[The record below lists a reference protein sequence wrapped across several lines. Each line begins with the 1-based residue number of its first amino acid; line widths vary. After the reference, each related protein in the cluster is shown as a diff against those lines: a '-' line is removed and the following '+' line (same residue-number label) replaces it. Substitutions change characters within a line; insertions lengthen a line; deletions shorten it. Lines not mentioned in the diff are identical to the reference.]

1 MTTAFETEFAR
12 SIYEQRYKHP
22 HDGNWEG
29 TARRVVTH
37 PLAALEARTGKD
49 LSSWAS
55 EIFKLFLAK
64 KAVPGGRYLY
74 ATGRELHQVNNCFS
88 GDTRFITKNGPRSL
102 QDAVG
107 EEVEVRNRFGEWEA
121 AEVRPFGEQE
131 LYIVRFSNGF
141 QVKTTANH
149 LWWQEDGTRVSTLN
163 LQEVPFS
170 LAASMPDL
178 DPEGVR
184 HGIIYGDGFLSNEG
198 RYSKIVFVNP
208 EKDQALVD
216 WFADED
222 REIAVGGGAVV
233 NYRTVRQYKAG
244 TCVALQP
251 AHYKALPEACTPEYA
266 RGFIAGLI
274 ATDGTVPETGSVSIS
289 QEGLAAC
296 ERIAELAVLAGCVV
310 NSVRCV
316 STRSPYTG
324 ERRELGM
331 VSIKPFSAPV
341 ILPSHV
347 ARIQARN
354 LRQNFKM
361 GLTVEEVSPTGETA
375 PVYCVVAPQS
385 ESFTLANGLIT
396 SNCVL
401 LRCPDSREG
410 WATTSY
416 QAEMALMTGA
426 GIGVYYGDVR
436 PGGSVIRKTG
446 GTASGPLP
454 KMQQVNETGRH
465 TMQGGNRRCLPSGTL
480 VHTTAGLIPIEQ
492 VNSDHSALTFD
503 GFRRVVANVSQG
515 EQPTVTINTQM
526 GPFVCTPNHKVAVL
540 TSVEGDYDWKR
551 ADELT
556 QGDRMM
562 FVPEVL
568 PGTDTELPA
577 FTYDRPKYSSTCTDI
592 LLPELDTE
600 IAWLLGILAGDGC
613 VHLSD
618 GEYRGGAVQI
628 SIAPDLPATGDR
640 AAAAL
645 RRFGVN
651 AQVIDGDGCKVVSVK
666 SRQLAEYFSQFKRP
680 HTSVSVPECV
690 LRGTPEIRGAWIAGL
705 MDADG
710 SVKTRPIQVAGS
722 VYPDFLRQVQAV
734 LASLGVVSRMK
745 LIRAAQGNWQDLY
758 TLDVV
763 SRDQVS
769 AFVERVSGFGHKIPT
784 VPQGAQFDY
793 SVPYA
798 MAAAAGV
805 RPHNNASA
813 DVVVRHLPEDRGYV
827 PIKVVS
833 VSEGSVH
840 ETFDIQVED
849 RNEFIAQGLLV
860 HNSAIWAGLP
870 WNHADVFD
878 FITIKDWSDEVKAMK
893 AKDWT
898 FPAPMDMTNISVCLD
913 DAFFEAYHNENWSN
927 GTAIAPDGGTWHNW
941 ARRVYDTAIQ
951 HMLKHGEPGFSVD
964 VGDKADEKLR
974 NAPVV
979 GSTRVLTD
987 TGYVAVSEI
996 VGQPVTVWT
1005 GLQWAP
1011 NVVFSEN
1018 QRPDHTVEVAMT
1030 GGRSITCD
1038 PSHPFVLATGENLA
1052 AGELV
1057 PGTELLVS
1065 LPEVDVTGTLDNDAY
1080 TLGWLYGD
1088 GSFTKEGRAELTL
1101 CSDES
1106 KLCREWLS
1114 EPKSETRNDSRGYH
1128 RIYYGAGYPYTKDR
1142 VDPSIFRFTAD
1153 QLVSFIAGLW
1163 DADGNY
1169 DSTQQRIR
1177 LSSKHEGFLR
1187 DVGLLLE
1194 QLGIVAHVSKNGT
1207 STYGK
1212 SQCYQLCV
1220 AADYHDLF
1228 AEIIPCKRVRL
1239 AARWSSPYR
1248 KSKIKVLSVSTRP
1261 AEPVYCADV
1270 KVIEHMFVA
1279 EGVVIKNCTEITS
1292 ADDSDVCN
1300 LGSLV
1305 LPRFESPEEFGRAVR
1320 AMVVFLTAGS
1330 VYSDVPYAKIS
1341 EIRDSN
1347 RRLGLGLIGVHEFCM
1362 KRGVRYGTPEAFE
1375 ILEPYMAEY
1384 RRALEYANEFQ
1395 DSIGISRS
1403 VGATA
1408 IAPNGTIGIIAE
1420 STPSADPLFSAAERR
1435 EVKVAH
1441 HSGKDEYTSHI
1452 VVDPVAKRLLSEG
1465 VPASLIEDAYTLSY
1479 DPERRFAM
1487 TAYLQQSVDHAISGT
1502 VNLPAVVTN
1511 EREAKGFGRTLLP
1524 YLPQM
1529 RGITVYP
1536 DGARAGQPRTSVDL
1550 EWAIENE
1557 GQLFTDDATCSGG
1570 VCGV

>member
-131 LYIVRFSNGF
+131 LYIVRFSNGL

-222 REIAVGGGAVV
+222 REITVGGGAVV

-436 PGGSVIRKTG
+436 PGGAIIKKTG
-446 GTASGPLP
+446 GVASGPLP

-465 TMQGGNRRCLPSGTL
+465 TMQGGNRR
-480 VHTTAGLIPIEQ
+480 
-492 VNSDHSALTFD
+492 
-503 GFRRVVANVSQG
+503 
-515 EQPTVTINTQM
+515 
-526 GPFVCTPNHKVAVL
+526 
-540 TSVEGDYDWKR
+540 
-551 ADELT
+551 
-556 QGDRMM
+556 
-562 FVPEVL
+562 
-568 PGTDTELPA
+568 
-577 FTYDRPKYSSTCTDI
+577 
-592 LLPELDTE
+592 
-600 IAWLLGILAGDGC
+600 
-613 VHLSD
+613 
-618 GEYRGGAVQI
+618 
-628 SIAPDLPATGDR
+628 
-640 AAAAL
+640 
-645 RRFGVN
+645 
-651 AQVIDGDGCKVVSVK
+651 
-666 SRQLAEYFSQFKRP
+666 
-680 HTSVSVPECV
+680 
-690 LRGTPEIRGAWIAGL
+690 
-705 MDADG
+705 
-710 SVKTRPIQVAGS
+710 
-722 VYPDFLRQVQAV
+722 
-734 LASLGVVSRMK
+734 
-745 LIRAAQGNWQDLY
+745 
-758 TLDVV
+758 
-763 SRDQVS
+763 
-769 AFVERVSGFGHKIPT
+769 
-784 VPQGAQFDY
+784 
-793 SVPYA
+793 
-798 MAAAAGV
+798 
-805 RPHNNASA
+805 
-813 DVVVRHLPEDRGYV
+813 
-827 PIKVVS
+827 
-833 VSEGSVH
+833 
-840 ETFDIQVED
+840 
-849 RNEFIAQGLLV
+849 
-860 HNSAIWAGLP
+860 SAIWAGLP

-1177 LSSKHEGFLR
+1177 LSSKHAGFLR
-1187 DVGLLLE
+1187 EVGLLLE

-1212 SQCYQLCV
+1212 SQSYQLCV

-1228 AEIIPCKRVRL
+1228 AETIPCKRVRL